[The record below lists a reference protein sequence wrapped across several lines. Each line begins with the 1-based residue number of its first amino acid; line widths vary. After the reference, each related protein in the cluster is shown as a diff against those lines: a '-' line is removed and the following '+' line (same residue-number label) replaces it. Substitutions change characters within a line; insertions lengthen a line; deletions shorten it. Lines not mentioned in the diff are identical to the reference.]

1 MSHCPPRTL
10 RLPPA
15 TCAGIQN
22 VRVLGSGGGR
32 DAVEARM
39 PGRSD
44 TVVRKAARAV
54 PCVREGCE
62 DAYGILSTEET
73 YREAALLFD
82 FMAQYGSD
90 PVRLACARTAL
101 TAAAAS

>member
-1 MSHCPPRTL
+1 M
-10 RLPPA
+10 
-15 TCAGIQN
+15 
-22 VRVLGSGGGR
+22 RVLGSGGGR

-44 TVVRKAARAV
+44 TVVRKGGRAV
-54 PCVREGCE
+54 PCVHEGCE

>member
-1 MSHCPPRTL
+1 MCRHSDRAC
-10 RLPPA
+10 
-15 TCAGIQN
+15 
-22 VRVLGSGGGR
+22 VLGSGGAR

-44 TVVRKAARAV
+44 TVVRKGGRAV
-54 PCVREGCE
+54 PCVHEGCE

-82 FMAQYGSD
+82 FMAQCGSD